1 LRGTGCT
8 RALTGPYRKK
18 SSIAVNRAVI
28 PAARA
33 HVALWT
39 GIAAKP
45 NFESNP
51 TRDERLDMALQDQQA
66 EPSMEEILAS
76 IRRII
81 SEEEQTPTAE
91 PVLDLTQTDEPQT
104 EVEDDIVFE
113 AVEQV
118 VAQETVTAPTPAPTP
133 TQIETPMPTT
143 ATVITPTADTILS
156 PPTASAAAGALAR
169 LAGTL
174 RVSDTPGQTVEGVV
188 RELLKPMLKEWLDKN
203 LPSIVESRVEAELER
218 IARLAR

>member
-1 LRGTGCT
+1 
-8 RALTGPYRKK
+8 
-18 SSIAVNRAVI
+18 
-28 PAARA
+28 
-33 HVALWT
+33 
-39 GIAAKP
+39 
-45 NFESNP
+45 
-51 TRDERLDMALQDQQA
+51 MALQDQQA

-91 PVLDLTQTDEPQT
+91 PVLDLTQTDEPQ
-104 EVEDDIVFE
+104 VQADDDIVFE

-118 VAQETVTAPTPAPTP
+118 VAEETFTPTTTPTPVH
-133 TQIETPMPTT
+133 TQTIETTMPSPATAVTT
-143 ATVITPTADTILS
+143 TADTILS
-156 PPTASAAAGALAR
+156 PPTTNAAAGALAR

-174 RVSDTPGQTVEGVV
+174 RISDTPGQTVEGVV

-203 LPSIVESRVEAELER
+203 LPAIVESRVEAELER